1 MAPTTA
7 GRRRSTRSPPLLDC
21 LTGPTPAGPPGDHR
35 ERDGHGSAARAMGG
49 SVAAPT
55 RTPATRT
62 ATAVDSYGHRTTG
75 TTARPSRSPALI
87 VTGGVTSGTG
97 AGRNSLIH
105 VNCLL
110 QVAGASPGRTIEPPS
125 ERGGSLLDQ
134 HRHATRPG
142 KRKRPETGR
151 VETTR
156 SGTREGPGTHR
167 RRTSQRR
174 DSPSARSFSPTAS
187 RATGQ
192 SSTQPLLPA
201 HPRARTDG
209 QDAPQGQHKRT
220 S

>member
-1 MAPTTA
+1 MAHITA
-7 GRRRSTRSPPLLDC
+7 GRRRSTRSPPLPDC
-21 LTGPTPAGPPGDHR
+21 LTGPTPAGLPGDLR
-35 ERDGHGSAARAMGG
+35 EKDGHGSAARAMGG
-49 SVAAPT
+49 SAVAPT

-62 ATAVDSYGHRTTG
+62 ATAVDSFGHRTTG
-75 TTARPSRSPALI
+75 TSARPSRSPAPT
-87 VTGGVTSGTG
+87 VTGGATWGTV

-110 QVAGASPGRTIEPPS
+110 QVAGASPGRTIEQPT

-134 HRHATRPG
+134 HRRATRPG
-142 KRKRPETGR
+142 ERERPETLR

-187 RATGQ
+187 RATCP

-209 QDAPQGQHKRT
+209 QDAPQGQHRRT